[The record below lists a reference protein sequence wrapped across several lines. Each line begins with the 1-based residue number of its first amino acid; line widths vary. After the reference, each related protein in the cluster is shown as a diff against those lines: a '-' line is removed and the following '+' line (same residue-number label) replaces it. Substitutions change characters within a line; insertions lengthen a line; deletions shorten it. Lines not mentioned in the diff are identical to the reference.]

1 MCGIVAYNGDNSAIL
16 NSLVTGLKRL
26 EYRGYDSA
34 GIALL
39 TNKKVYVKKATGKV
53 AALESQILR
62 QPPTSLGSVGMAHTR
77 WATHGSA
84 TKLNAHPHTSSDRSI
99 WVVHNGII
107 ENYQILKKKLENK
120 GIAFESETDS
130 EVIAKLIGSLYK
142 GDLRKAVLKA
152 TEQLSGA
159 FSICVMHEKE
169 PNRLIGLKMASPL
182 VVGIGEGEIIIA
194 SDISAIID
202 RTKRVVYLEDGELID
217 VNSGNY
223 EVVNFDNE
231 ARSKTITSIDWDL
244 DKITK
249 AGYDH
254 FLLKEIMEQPQVITD
269 SIRGRI
275 LHDSAD
281 VHFGGLFDIQKRLK
295 NINNVVLLG
304 VGSSYYAAKLGELY
318 FNALSGVPAA
328 AAMSPE
334 FRYNKSHIN
343 DKTWVIAISQSG
355 ETADTIAAIEE
366 AKKHRALVTGL
377 VNVVGSTIAR
387 ITDAG
392 IYNHIGPEV
401 SVASTKAFTSQS
413 LLLLMQAVLLGR
425 QDDLDYALAKDM
437 LSKIEYLPTV
447 INKLL
452 KTRQQIEDVANHLYK
467 SRSLLYIG
475 RRFNY
480 PIALEGALKIKE
492 IAYIHAE
499 GLSAGEL
506 KHGFIALVDKYLP
519 TIAIATED
527 SVTDKMLANIEEVKA
542 RGGRVIA
549 VANKPIEIADQQII
563 VPSIN
568 SEYLQPLV
576 NNIALQLLA
585 YYVAKLKHLGIDQPR
600 NLAKSVTVE

>member
-16 NSLVTGLKRL
+16 NSLITGLKRL